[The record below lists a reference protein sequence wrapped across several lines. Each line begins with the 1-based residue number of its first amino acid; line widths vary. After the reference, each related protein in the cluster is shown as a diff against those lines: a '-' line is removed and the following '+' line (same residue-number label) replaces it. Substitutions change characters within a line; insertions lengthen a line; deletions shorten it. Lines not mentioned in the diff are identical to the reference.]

1 MNTFSS
7 LTSKLTLGVLV
18 LLAPALSFAQA
29 TKLAPPVT
37 AIGNDLKDFIDLL
50 VSIMQAVG
58 IPMLV
63 VAIIYSGYLM
73 LSAGGN
79 DEQISKAKTWII
91 WTLVGAAIIL
101 GAQVIADIVFD
112 TAALF

>member
-1 MNTFSS
+1 MNTKNHSIILIAFFAP
-7 LTSKLTLGVLV
+7 LLGY
-18 LLAPALSFAQA
+18 AQ

-37 AIGNDLKDFIDLL
+37 AIGNTLKDFIDLL
-50 VSIMQAVG
+50 VSILQAVG
-58 IPMLV
+58 IPALT
-63 VAIIYSGYLM
+63 VAIIYSGYLL

-79 DEQISKAKTWII
+79 EAEVTKAKTWIF

-101 GAQVIADIVFD
+101 GAQVIADMVFD